1 MWANLHLSCVL
12 TVKDIEFFLVESA
25 LALGNDREAEQ
36 HVMVSKMI
44 LTILRRA
51 HFATYSC
58 DELWSFKKNLL
69 RFYSATSYKLRNS
82 CEGTV
87 VWLDA
92 NDNCLQVQSLK
103 VWRAIPAL
111 PTLRNTRRKIS
122 AGLDEIF
129 LQMS

>member
-58 DELWSFKKNLL
+58 DELWSFK
-69 RFYSATSYKLRNS
+69 R
-82 CEGTV
+82 
-87 VWLDA
+87 
-92 NDNCLQVQSLK
+92 
-103 VWRAIPAL
+103 
-111 PTLRNTRRKIS
+111 
-122 AGLDEIF
+122 IF
-129 LQMS
+129 LDSSRRQRSSFENAVKAQWCG